1 MQHYILEVIAF
12 NAKDCLLAENAG
24 ADRIELCSNPIEG
37 GITPSYGAIKE
48 SRNLTKLP
56 IYCMIR
62 PRGGGFNYNNS
73 ETNIMLEDISIAI
86 DLGCNG
92 LVLGVLTE
100 QKAIH
105 EKILEKLV
113 LKAGKTPIT
122 FHRAFDHV
130 LDPIKSLE
138 TLKAYQIERVLTSGQ
153 ANTAIQGLPLINEL
167 IDHSKNKII
176 IMPGCGI
183 RHNNLLTLLQNSTA
197 TEFHTSARINNN
209 LNEYP
214 ILENSQL
221 HKQSYT
227 KLDTEEVIKCKK
239 ILNNYLKY
247 NDKNI

>member
-62 PRGGGFNYNNS
+62 PRGGGFNYNN
-73 ETNIMLEDISIAI
+73 
-86 DLGCNG
+86 
-92 LVLGVLTE
+92 
-100 QKAIH
+100 

-138 TLKAYQIERVLTSGQ
+138 TLKTYQIKRVLTSGQ

-167 IDHSKNKII
+167 IDHSENKII

-209 LNEYP
+209 LNEYH

-221 HKQSYT
+221 HKHSYT
-227 KLDTEEVIKCKK
+227 KLDTKEVIKCKK